1 MSPCRHKAFVNEKPL
16 QFALFLIISTHYISF
31 CFFTFFFFFFFSVSF
46 WRVIFNIS
54 I

>member
-16 QFALFLIISTHYISF
+16 QFALFLIISTHHISF
-31 CFFTFFFFFFFSVSF
+31 CFFFFFWFFFLCRFGAF
-46 WRVIFNIS
+46 LFNIS